1 MVISNICITFAS
13 GKSVYLN
20 IILIFIQIAYYL
32 QQQPNLVKIKKL
44 IKLTMKNNYI
54 KSPLNYTGG
63 KHKLL
68 PQIMPLFPKEIN
80 TFIDLFTGGCNVAVN
95 VNANKIIANDF
106 EEHIINIFKTFQSD
120 NIENLIFNIEN
131 IIKEFNLTMENSEG
145 FNRFRNLYNETI
157 VNGNNSQYNIDIM
170 LFTLI
175 CYSFNHQFRFN
186 SKGEFNM
193 PFGKNRSQWN
203 DTMKKNLINFHKSI
217 IDKNII
223 FTNNDF
229 RKLKIDKLSCND
241 FVYCDPPYLIT
252 CATYNEKDGWN
263 EQCETDLLSL
273 LDSLNSK
280 SVKFALSNV
289 LFNKGKTNDL
299 LIEWSKKYNVHHLD
313 YTYQNCNYHTKDK
326 SSKPDEVLITNF

>member
-1 MVISNICITFAS
+1 M
-13 GKSVYLN
+13 
-20 IILIFIQIAYYL
+20 
-32 QQQPNLVKIKKL
+32 
-44 IKLTMKNNYI
+44 
-54 KSPLNYTGG
+54 NYTGG
-63 KHKLL
+63 KYKLL
-68 PQIMPLFPKEIN
+68 PQILPLFPTEIN
-80 TFIDLFTGGCNVAVN
+80 TFVDLFTGGGNIAVN

-106 EEHIINIFKTFQSD
+106 EPHIIDIYKTFQKYEIEELIKTIELAIQRFGLT
-120 NIENLIFNIEN
+120 IENADNFNNFRTYHNKHIEDGYSF
-131 IIKEFNLTMENSEG
+131 IMP
-145 FNRFRNLYNETI
+145 
-157 VNGNNSQYNIDIM
+157 IM
-170 LFTLI
+170 LYVLI

-203 DTMKKNLINFHKSI
+203 DTMKKNLINFHKAI
-217 IDKNII
+217 KDKNII

-229 RKLKIDKLSCND
+229 GVLKVDKLTSND

-263 EQCETDLLSL
+263 ETCERKLLGL
-273 LDSLNSK
+273 LDELNSK

-289 LFNKGKTNDL
+289 LFSKGKTNDI

-326 SSKPDEVLITNF
+326 ESKPDEVLITNY

>member
-1 MVISNICITFAS
+1 
-13 GKSVYLN
+13 
-20 IILIFIQIAYYL
+20 
-32 QQQPNLVKIKKL
+32 
-44 IKLTMKNNYI
+44 MKNSYI
-54 KSPLNYTGG
+54 KSPMNYTGG
-63 KHKLL
+63 KYKLL
-68 PQIMPLFPKEIN
+68 PQILPLFPTEIN
-80 TFIDLFTGGCNVAVN
+80 TFVDLFTGGGNIAVN

-106 EEHIINIFKTFQSD
+106 EPHIIDIYKTFQKYEIEELITTIELAIQRFGLT
-120 NIENLIFNIEN
+120 IENADNFNKFREYYNKHIEDGYSF
-131 IIKEFNLTMENSEG
+131 IMP
-145 FNRFRNLYNETI
+145 
-157 VNGNNSQYNIDIM
+157 IM
-170 LFTLI
+170 LYVLI

-203 DTMKKNLINFHKSI
+203 DTMKKNLINFHKAI
-217 IDKNII
+217 TEKNII
-223 FTNNDF
+223 FTNKDF
-229 RKLKIDKLSCND
+229 RELKIDKLSCND

-263 EQCETDLLSL
+263 EQCETDLLNL

-280 SVKFALSNV
+280 GVKFALSNV
-289 LFNKGKTNDL
+289 LFSKGKTNDL